1 MSVEAFL
8 PQYTKVWNGQKHRDL
23 IIELLAYVDLRPF
36 DGRVLSLCSP
46 ECSWLADLHQEI
58 LSGLESVFSD
68 GSEDAQLALIRFYT
82 LLLRMWTARVL
93 SMPEAPWPQPLTLLI
108 KHVFTLTLSILS
120 VHHSYTAINAVLEYL
135 AALGHTMSH
144 ATHHPAIR
152 IIYPPP
158 RVVYLLAFLNPTV
171 SALSSLTATLAAF
184 KLAFEASISRSL
196 ARRSSIHG
204 NARTSSSQADSP
216 ATPTTPTTPL
226 TTIAADYPRPYVNA
240 FNGFLM
246 DMCNL
251 IWRSR
256 AFNTNDTNALGCM
269 LPASVNAAL
278 RAYANILN
286 PPQSFTQLFSLSLHP
301 ALVAL
306 SIATF
311 RALED
316 AAVEEEEQ
324 EARQTNGDDRLGFD
338 DVRVNGHGR
347 PRRGRTITARHA
359 GPVGQKTLSAL
370 AQQGG
375 IVVSWADYRLGV
387 LRWLSQMGA
396 GGIEELM
403 FCTMKLLMGNKQ
415 PASSGAMTATPT
427 SV

>member
-1 MSVEAFL
+1 MTA
-8 PQYTKVWNGQKHRDL
+8 
-23 IIELLAYVDLRPF
+23 ILLCYSYLGTTDV
-36 DGRVLSLCSP
+36 
-46 ECSWLADLHQEI
+46 HQEI
-58 LSGLESVFSD
+58 LAPLESVYGD
-68 GSEDAQLALIRFYT
+68 GSEEAQLALIGFYT
-82 LLLRMWTARVL
+82 LLLRMWTVRVL
-93 SMPEAPWPQPLTLLI
+93 SMPEAPWPQPLTPLI
-108 KHVFTLTLSILS
+108 EHVSILTLSILS

-135 AALGHTMSH
+135 STLGHTMSH

-171 SALSSLTATLAAF
+171 SALSSLTATLAVL

-196 ARRSSIHG
+196 ARRSSMHASFRASG
-204 NARTSSSQADSP
+204 SQAGSP

-226 TTIAADYPRPYVNA
+226 TTVAADYPRPYVNA

-269 LPASVNAAL
+269 LPAPVNATL
-278 RAYANILN
+278 RAYANTVD
-286 PPQSFTQLFSLSLHP
+286 PPQALTQLFSLSLHP

-311 RALED
+311 RELED
-316 AAVEEEEQ
+316 AAVDDEAEP
-324 EARQTNGDDRLGFD
+324 EARPANGDRRPGPDG
-338 DVRVNGHGR
+338 VRVNGHGR
-347 PRRGRTITARHA
+347 PRRHPTITARHA
-359 GPVGQKTLSAL
+359 GPVAQKSLSSL
-370 AQQGG
+370 ARQGG
-375 IVVSWADYRLGV
+375 LAVSWADYRLGV
-387 LRWLSQMGA
+387 LRWLREMGA

-403 FCTMKLLMGNKQ
+403 FCTMKLLMGNKP
-415 PASSGAMTATPT
+415 PASSGATAATPT